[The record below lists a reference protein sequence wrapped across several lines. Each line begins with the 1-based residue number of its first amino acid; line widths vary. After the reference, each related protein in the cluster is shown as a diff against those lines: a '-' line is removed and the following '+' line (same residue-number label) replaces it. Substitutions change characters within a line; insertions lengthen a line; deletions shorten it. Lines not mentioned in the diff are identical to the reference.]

1 MVARRDQDREL
12 RPRRCKG
19 QAEEHADH
27 LSTLRLC
34 GFGRREGFPRIS
46 PGQGLPGPVHDENAR
61 DDPVLAFSQHGDLKG
76 HTDTQKDGG
85 QFINTKL
92 CKKEKQI
99 LKRAAGPIATVQALA
114 EGIEKDVGV
123 LKHYPGLAQRFLY
136 VLQATTQA
144 VFASRFSDTRA
155 SCKKSTSF
163 RIRPSCGYSTEA
175 AGIRQPSMHPDTE
188 AQKQRRNHLK
198 YKAQDRKKL

>member
-61 DDPVLAFSQHGDLKG
+61 DDPVLAFPQHGDLKG
-76 HTDTQKDGG
+76 HTD
-85 QFINTKL
+85 
-92 CKKEKQI
+92 
-99 LKRAAGPIATVQALA
+99 R
-114 EGIEKDVGV
+114 
-123 LKHYPGLAQRFLY
+123 R
-136 VLQATTQA
+136 
-144 VFASRFSDTRA
+144 
-155 SCKKSTSF
+155 
-163 RIRPSCGYSTEA
+163 TEA
-175 AGIRQPSMHPDTE
+175 S
-188 AQKQRRNHLK
+188 L
-198 YKAQDRKKL
+198 